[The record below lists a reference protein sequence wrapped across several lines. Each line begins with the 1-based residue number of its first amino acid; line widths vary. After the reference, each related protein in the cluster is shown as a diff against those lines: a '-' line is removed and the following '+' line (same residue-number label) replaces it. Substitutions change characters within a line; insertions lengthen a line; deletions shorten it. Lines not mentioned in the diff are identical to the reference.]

1 MEKKDLWDV
10 RIGLLSVTIAALGVM
25 ASVFIY
31 VHGLKRSIDQEH
43 KLIEARDDQAYRR
56 KLWDERRAAYKQ
68 LAETLGAVA
77 AEIEVG
83 KTVSKESLKA
93 FHKTY
98 WGALILVENE
108 TIENEMVKLKN
119 DLRDLVEGRISS
131 NKIKLRIQ
139 KIVRISREHIE
150 KGFD

>member
-1 MEKKDLWDV
+1 MEKKDLWNV
-10 RIGLLSVTIAALGVM
+10 RIGLLSAAIAVLGIV

-31 VHGLKRSIDQEH
+31 VDGLKKSIDQEH

-56 KLWDERRAAYKQ
+56 QLWDERRAAYKQ

-83 KTVSKESLKA
+83 KTVSKESLEA

-131 NKIKLRIQ
+131 DKIKLRIQ